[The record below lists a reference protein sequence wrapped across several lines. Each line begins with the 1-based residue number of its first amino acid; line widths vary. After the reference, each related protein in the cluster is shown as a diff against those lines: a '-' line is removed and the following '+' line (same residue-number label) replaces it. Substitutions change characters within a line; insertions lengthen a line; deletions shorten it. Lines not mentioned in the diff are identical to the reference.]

1 MTADKRAAIRHTWG
15 PGLLLW
21 CLAFNLIMIMT
32 GLVMEDIHR
41 FSWWLVGPQVL
52 GFGGYSFA
60 ILTSAAWRITAA
72 PEGLRVR
79 TALRARTVPW
89 EDLTRAEAKV
99 GSLILTRRGGKRVT
113 VGYTVFRR
121 VRPMAAEI
129 TTLIR
134 EPALRPIV

>member
-1 MTADKRAAIRHTWG
+1 
-15 PGLLLW
+15 
-21 CLAFNLIMIMT
+21 
-32 GLVMEDIHR
+32 MEDIHR
-41 FSWWLVGPQVL
+41 FSWRLVGMQVL
-52 GFGGYSFA
+52 GFGGYFFFFFFA
-60 ILTSAAWRITAA
+60 MLTSAAWRITAT

-79 TALRARTVPW
+79 TAFQARTVPW

-99 GSLILTRRGGKRVT
+99 GSLILTQCGGKRVT